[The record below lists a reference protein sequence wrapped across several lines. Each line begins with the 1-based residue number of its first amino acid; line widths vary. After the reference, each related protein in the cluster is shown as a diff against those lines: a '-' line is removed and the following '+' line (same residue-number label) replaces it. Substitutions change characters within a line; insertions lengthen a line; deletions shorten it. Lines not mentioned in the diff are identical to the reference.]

1 VSAEAELGR
10 RLRLGQLA
18 DEGGVFAIA
27 AADHRDALRT
37 AYVRAGLEPPS
48 DEGIRDLKTLIVRE
62 LAPHVTGLLLDFE
75 WGAAALAH
83 GALGPCPVVLPL
95 EAQGYGDAASGR
107 RTTLIEGWSPARAL
121 VLGATACKLLLPY
134 RADDPDGAAA
144 QDAVVRTAVAAC
156 HEAGL
161 PLVLEPIVHAL
172 PDDDERAYTEAYPAH
187 VLAGVERLQPLGPD
201 ILKVQFP
208 RAEQGDEAAW
218 CDRIDAACG
227 PTPWVLLGG
236 GTDAEVFA
244 RDLAVACDAGASGF
258 IAGRTV
264 WQSVIG
270 THDGAAAR
278 SLRATAVPLLERLR
292 DIACAR
298 ARPFTDRLP
307 DVATPALDWYR

>member
-1 VSAEAELGR
+1 VTAEAELGR

-18 DEGGVFAIA
+18 DEGGVFALA

-48 DEGIRDLKTLIVRE
+48 DEGIRELKTLIARE

-75 WGAAALAH
+75 WGAAALAA

-107 RTTLIEGWSPARAL
+107 RTTLIEGWTPARAL

-134 RADDPDGAAA
+134 RADEPDEAAH
-144 QDAVVRTAVAAC
+144 QDAVVRTAVAGC

-161 PLVLEPIVHAL
+161 PLIVEPIVH
-172 PDDDERAYTEAYPAH
+172 PVPGEDDGEYAETFPEH
-187 VLAGVERLQPLGPD
+187 VVRSVERLQPLGPD

-208 RAEQGDEAAW
+208 RARRDEAEW
-218 CDRIDAACG
+218 CARIDAASG
-227 PTPWVLLGG
+227 ATPWVLLGG
-236 GTDAEVFA
+236 GADAEVFA
-244 RDLAVACDAGASGF
+244 RDLEVACDAGASGF
-258 IAGRTV
+258 IVGRTV

-270 THDGAAAR
+270 ARNGAAAR
-278 SLRATAVPLLERLR
+278 SLRAAGVPLLERLR
-292 DIACAR
+292 DIARRR
-298 ARPFTDRLP
+298 ARSFTERVSA
-307 DVATPALDWYR
+307 VATPALDWYR